1 MYQHKKIIFY
11 FSVMTLIILLPVCI
25 LLIGELDKRIS
36 EYKSNIIT
44 EIRDGKIIDNNK
56 DVLKI
61 MVLKEAHLTAF
72 LTQAK
77 KLYFWYPKCGLQ
89 KHRCNV
95 MKQQLCQFRFFRS
108 KSSCGKAQLMWS

>member
-56 DVLKI
+56 DVLKKLFLENI
-61 MVLKEAHLTAF
+61 KYETAIRVGDEVVVSNDKEIYYEALDRIGEEVKVEIENNKNT
-72 LTQAK
+72 
-77 KLYFWYPKCGLQ
+77 G
-89 KHRCNV
+89 
-95 MKQQLCQFRFFRS
+95 S
-108 KSSCGKAQLMWS
+108 KSIVDIK